1 MKKLMITLSAV
12 AMAAVVHAAA
22 ANWQCT
28 AANIYDG
35 TGDSAAKWAGTAYI
49 YAYTAE
55 SLTQDTL
62 WATFSA
68 GGDITSSAIA
78 TASVVNGGITTA
90 NSQFSYGEQGGGS
103 YSYFFALVDGDNVL
117 FSKTVTA
124 TANGT
129 ATQKSLAFGSLAP
142 TTGASSKSLP
152 TQGAYAIGAWAT
164 ASVPEPTSGLL
175 MLLGMAGL
183 ALKRKRA

>member
-1 MKKLMITLSAV
+1 MKKILITLSAV
-12 AMAAVVHAAA
+12 AMVAVVHAAA

-35 TGDSAAKWAGTAYI
+35 AGTTAAKWSGTAYI
-49 YAYTAE
+49 YAYTADT
-55 SLTQDTL
+55 LTQDTL

-68 GGDITSSAIA
+68 GGDIKGSSIA
-78 TASVVNGGITTA
+78 TATVANGGITTA

-117 FSKTVTA
+117 FSKTITA

-142 TTGASSKSLP
+142 TTGASSKDLP
-152 TQGAYAIGAWAT
+152 TQGYYAIGAW

-175 MLLGMAGL
+175 MLIGVAGL
-183 ALKRKRA
+183 ALRRRRA